1 MHNDQVFGPIFSGD
15 LDAVAAI
22 ARERIARR
30 SLGGWRLSETGSTTR
45 AHRLRPVINFPLS
58 IIKNYEMFTDCFGFF
73 SELCHF
79 LGDEIVFSEPTAVE
93 MPHA

>member
-1 MHNDQVFGPIFSGD
+1 MPSRQLQGNASPGD
-15 LDAVAAI
+15 
-22 ARERIARR
+22 
-30 SLGGWRLSETGSTTR
+30 SLGGFRSPEAGTAACAL
-45 AHRLRPVINFPLS
+45 RLRRLVNFPLS
-58 IIKNYEMFTDCFGFF
+58 IIKNFEMFTDCFGFF